1 MIENEQGQSPKVERE
16 EEILSEY
23 EAFGIEPTVYER
35 DIAHYLVSI
44 LENTEL
50 PKFEVAEVTSTSNL
64 KVKAKA
70 DALFQVLSEDIV
82 IPENYRQGGTLD
94 FSKENLLEAPWV
106 NLIHGWTKVLNYM
119 NTLSAI
125 QKGEVE
131 YDPQVIAAVTRE
143 LYLLTAVSDPNPF
156 LRTDERYSSGEFAE
170 TKMRRAGTR
179 GVNSSRHVSYKE
191 MEVILN
197 TIEEKFRKSI

>member
-1 MIENEQGQSPKVERE
+1 
-16 EEILSEY
+16 
-23 EAFGIEPTVYER
+23 
-35 DIAHYLVSI
+35 
-44 LENTEL
+44 
-50 PKFEVAEVTSTSNL
+50 
-64 KVKAKA
+64 
-70 DALFQVLSEDIV
+70 
-82 IPENYRQGGTLD
+82 
-94 FSKENLLEAPWV
+94 
-106 NLIHGWTKVLNYM
+106 M

-179 GVNSSRHVSYKE
+179 GVNSSRHVSYRE

-197 TIEEKFRKSI
+197 TIEERFRKSI